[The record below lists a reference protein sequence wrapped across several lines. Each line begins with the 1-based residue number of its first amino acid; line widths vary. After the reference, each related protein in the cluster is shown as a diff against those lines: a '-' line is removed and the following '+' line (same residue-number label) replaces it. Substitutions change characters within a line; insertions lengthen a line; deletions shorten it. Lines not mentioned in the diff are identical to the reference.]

1 VNEPEV
7 FEESEQV
14 LPKRSVREYL
24 LHTLLFFLSFLT
36 TAIAGVAWLNK
47 NPLELTNFP
56 YGITYGLLILLML
69 ASHEFGHYWAA
80 RYHKVDTT
88 LPYFLPFPSFLGLFP
103 FGTLG
108 AVIRIRSRIP
118 SRRTIFDIAAAGPIA
133 GFIVSVGILIY
144 GFLSLPPIEYLF
156 TIHPEYQNMASIPT
170 EGLTFGSTLLYSI
183 LSSVFAPAGAFVP
196 PMNEI
201 YHYPYLCVGWFGL
214 FVTAMNLIP
223 VGQLDGGHLSYA
235 MFGNNYHKIAQ
246 VSLIALVVLGTAGFL
261 PLIGI
266 PVEFGWTGWLFWAL
280 ILVFFMR
287 STRLRRP
294 QLEDETALDARR
306 MMVGWA
312 CIIIFL
318 LSFSL
323 TPITLGLN

>member
-1 VNEPEV
+1 MNERQPYDIIEP
-7 FEESEQV
+7 Q
-14 LPKRSVREYL
+14 LPRRSVREYL
-24 LHTLLFFLSFLT
+24 FHTLLFFLTFLT
-36 TAIAGVAWLNK
+36 TSLAGVAWLNK
-47 NPLELTNFP
+47 NPLELTNFS
-56 YGITYGLLILLML
+56 YGITYALLLLLML

-88 LPYFLPFPSFLGLFP
+88 LPFFLPFPSFLGLFP

-133 GFIVSVGILIY
+133 GFVVSVGILIY
-144 GFLSLPPIEYLF
+144 GFLALPPIEYLYS
-156 TIHPEYQNMASIPT
+156 IHPEYETMTSIPS
-170 EGLTFGSTLLYSI
+170 EGLTFGATLLYS
-183 LSSVFAPAGAFVP
+183 LLGTLFAPAGAFVP

-214 FVTAMNLIP
+214 FITAMNLIP
-223 VGQLDGGHLSYA
+223 VGQLDGGHLSFA
-235 MFGNNYHKIAQ
+235 MFGDRHHRIAQ
-246 VSLIALVVLGTAGFL
+246 VSLIALVILGTAGLL
-261 PLIGI
+261 PLLGI
-266 PVEFGWTGWLFWAL
+266 QIEFGWTGWLFWAL

-294 QLEDETALDARR
+294 QLEEDGPLESGR
-306 MMVGWA
+306 MMIGWG
-312 CIIIFL
+312 CLIIFL

-323 TPITLGLN
+323 APISFGFN

>member
-1 VNEPEV
+1 VNERQPYDIIEP
-7 FEESEQV
+7 Q
-14 LPKRSVREYL
+14 LPRRSVREYL
-24 LHTLLFFLSFLT
+24 LHTLLFFLTFLT
-36 TAIAGVAWLNK
+36 TSLAGVAWLNK
-47 NPLELTNFP
+47 NPLELTNFS
-56 YGITYGLLILLML
+56 YGITYALLLLLML

-88 LPYFLPFPSFLGLFP
+88 LPFFLPFPSFIGLFP

-144 GFLSLPPIEYLF
+144 GFLTLPPIEYLYS
-156 TIHPEYQNMASIPT
+156 IHPEYEAMTSIPS
-170 EGLTFGSTLLYSI
+170 EGLTFGTTLLYS
-183 LSSVFAPAGAFVP
+183 LLGSLFAPPGAFVP

-214 FVTAMNLIP
+214 FITAMNLIP
-223 VGQLDGGHLSYA
+223 VGQLDGGHLSFA
-235 MFGNNYHKIAQ
+235 MFGDRHHRIAQ
-246 VSLIALVVLGTAGFL
+246 ASLIALVILGTAGFL
-261 PLIGI
+261 PLLGI
-266 PVEFGWTGWLFWAL
+266 QIEFGWTGWLFWAL

-294 QLEDETALDARR
+294 QLEGDGPLESGR
-306 MMVGWA
+306 MMIGWG
-312 CIIIFL
+312 CFIIFL

-323 TPITLGLN
+323 APISFGFN

>member
-7 FEESEQV
+7 FEEPEPS
-14 LPKRSVREYL
+14 LPTRSVREYL
-24 LHTLLFFLSFLT
+24 LHTLLFFLTFLT
-36 TAIAGVAWLNK
+36 TALAGVAWLNK

-88 LPYFLPFPSFLGLFP
+88 LPFFLQFHSFLGLFP

-118 SRRTIFDIAAAGPIA
+118 SRKTIFDIAAAGPIA
-133 GFIVSVGILIY
+133 GFVVSVGILIY
-144 GFLSLPPIEYLF
+144 GFLSLPPIEYLY
-156 TIHPEYQNMASIPT
+156 TIHPEYESMASIPA
-170 EGLTFGSTLLYSI
+170 EGLTFGTTLLYS
-183 LSSVFAPAGAFVP
+183 LLGSVFAPPGAFVP

-201 YHYPYLCVGWFGL
+201 YHYPFLCVGWFGM

-223 VGQLDGGHLSYA
+223 VGQLDGGHLSYS
-235 MFGNNYHKIAQ
+235 MFGDNYHKIAQ
-246 VSLIALVVLGTAGFL
+246 ASLVALVILGTAGFL
-261 PLIGI
+261 PLLDI
-266 PVEFGWTGWLFWAL
+266 PIEFGWTGWLFWAL

-294 QLEDETALDARR
+294 QLEDETPLDRRR
-306 MMVGWA
+306 MAIGWA
-312 CIIIFL
+312 CFLIFL

-323 TPITLGLN
+323 TPITFGLN